1 MTVSYALTV
10 SSASYC
16 AFWKLL
22 KKWKGS
28 ILKAVWAEL
37 VVWLLLYAIISIIIN
52 LCFDIETT
60 RVALTVSTLI
70 RGKDDNVRLARRS
83 IIRYLVLSQAMVYR
97 DISMRVRRRFPTM
110 KSLVEAGFL
119 FENELRELES
129 TENGYNKYWMPI
141 NWCNSIVS
149 RMQEQKYIDAPVS
162 TNNVLNWYRYIP
174 LIPAMSFLFYIG
186 WMKVA
191 EALLN
196 PFGEDD
202 DDFEGNWVIDKNIMV
217 ILFTRN
223 FNTKNL
229 QTGMQIVDEGHSEC
243 PDLNID
249 QFSDP
254 KFGPMYPIL
263 LPKAPNQLQG
273 SAADVVIPETEK
285 SRMVHVDSQ
294 SSMTSMTT
302 DTTKDRQSS
311 IRKRRTTSAPRQ
323 TLKSPGGES
332 VQSAFSSNLQFVT
345 EEKENEENND
355 PRADLRIYMGN
366 DNAKK

>member
-162 TNNVLNWYRYIP
+162 TNNVLN
-174 LIPAMSFLFYIG
+174 
-186 WMKVA
+186 VA